1 MQFSTTPTLEG
12 QTIVEY
18 CGVVT
23 GEAILGA
30 NIFRDFFAGIRDIV
44 GGRSGA
50 YEKELRKARE
60 IAFEELGSQA
70 RALGADAVVGIDI
83 DYETVGQNGSMLMV
97 SVSGTAVKNASMRR
111 FFWLVAA
118 ALLLAGCAGEKGIVE
133 KEGYQLDTRRQAQAA
148 YPRIKVLVIHYTA
161 DDFDS
166 SLATLTDKQVSSH
179 YLVPAVPPRYNGKPR
194 IWQLVPEQ
202 ELAWHAGIS
211 AWRGA
216 TRLNDTSIGI
226 ELENRGWQKSAGVKY
241 FAPFEPA
248 QIQALIP
255 LAKDII
261 ARYHIK
267 PENVVAHAD
276 IAPQRKDDPGPLFP
290 WQQLAQQGIG
300 AWPDAQRV
308 NFYLAGRAPHT
319 PVDTA
324 SLLELLARYGYDVK
338 PDMTPREQRRVIMA
352 FQMHFRPTL
361 YNGEADA
368 ETQAIAEALLEKY
381 GQD

>member
-1 MQFSTTPTLEG
+1 
-12 QTIVEY
+12 
-18 CGVVT
+18 
-23 GEAILGA
+23 
-30 NIFRDFFAGIRDIV
+30 
-44 GGRSGA
+44 
-50 YEKELRKARE
+50 
-60 IAFEELGSQA
+60 
-70 RALGADAVVGIDI
+70 
-83 DYETVGQNGSMLMV
+83 
-97 SVSGTAVKNASMRR
+97 MRR
-111 FFWLVAA
+111 VFWLIAA

-161 DDFDS
+161 DDFVS